1 MKNRSLQIRLIVM
14 NFLEFAVWGAYLTC
28 MSRYL
33 ASHNMGAH
41 IGWFYAIQGVVSL
54 FMPALM
60 GIVADRWIPAQKLL
74 SICHLLAGLF
84 MGAAGAYALSAGA
97 VQFAPLFTL
106 YTISVAFFMPTIAL
120 TNSVAFNALV
130 KAGMDTVK
138 DFPPI
143 RVFGTVGFI
152 AAMWAVDLLSFLEPS
167 HTVTLSF
174 LHSKEALEAAN
185 QYLVSFQDTPYQFV
199 ISGGL
204 SLILAAY
211 ALSLPACDIKK
222 VEGKVSLVDALG
234 LRAFSLFKQK
244 KMALFFI
251 FSMLLGMCLQ
261 VTNSYANPFLG
272 SFEAMQVFSSTFAV
286 QHSNMLISISQI
298 CEAVCILLIPFFLK
312 RFGIKNVM
320 LMAMFAWVLRFAF
333 FGIGDPGSGLVFFI
347 LSCIVYGF
355 AFDFFNISGALYVDQ
370 ETSPEMR
377 SSAQGLFMMM
387 TNGVGATIGVL
398 GAQAIVSKWV
408 PAVKWEEFGVG
419 QDEAG
424 KYLWLEF
431 WDKIKEIAT
440 PSEDLIA
447 NLHMIA
453 ERANEVWAGWQVAWY
468 IFAGF
473 ALVVAISFWIFF
485 PKTPVNKNLEVK
497 H

>member
-33 ASHNMGAH
+33 FASGFRDY

-60 GIVADRWIPAQKLL
+60 GIVADRWIQAQKTL
-74 SICHLLAGLF
+74 SLCHLMAGLF
-84 MGAAGAYALSAGA
+84 MGAAGIYAWQAEGA
-97 VQFAPLFTL
+97 LQIAPLFTL

-120 TNSVAFNALV
+120 TNSVAFNALI

-152 AAMWAVDLLSFLEPS
+152 VAMWAVDLL
-167 HTVTLSF
+167 H
-174 LHSKEALEAAN
+174 
-185 QYLVSFQDTPYQFV
+185 FQETPYQFIV
-199 ISGGL
+199 SGGL
-204 SLILAAY
+204 SIVLAAY
-211 ALSLPACDIKK
+211 SLTLPKCEIKK
-222 VEGKVSLVDALG
+222 AEGKVNLVEALG
-234 LRAFSLFKQK
+234 LKAFALFKEK

-272 SFEAMQVFSSTFAV
+272 SFEAIQEYSSTFAV
-286 QHSNMLISISQI
+286 QHSNMLISVSQI

-320 LMAMFAWVLRFAF
+320 FMAMLAWVFRFGF
-333 FGIGDPGSGLVFFI
+333 FGVGNPGSGLIFFI

-387 TNGVGATIGVL
+387 TNGVGATIGIL
-398 GAQAIVSKWV
+398 GAQTLVGKLV
-408 PAVKWEEFGVG
+408 PFVDWTTFGIEQTKG
-419 QDEAG
+419 G

-431 WDKIKEIAT
+431 WDKIKENAT
-440 PSEDLIA
+440 PSAELQDTLQQIA
-447 NLHMIA
+447 VK
-453 ERANEVWAGWQVAWY
+453 ANEVWAGWQEAWY

-473 ALVVAISFWIFF
+473 ALVVAIAFWFLF